1 MTEMPE
7 WKQAMDRPRLK
18 SLGDVFGVAKP
29 VIGMVHLWP
38 LPGAPGYTGY
48 GLQRIIGQALVD
60 AEALIQGGVDGLMV
74 ENMWDLPYYVGND
87 VKPEAM
93 TAQAVAAAEV
103 VKNFP
108 VPVGI
113 NVIHNGGL
121 VCLAI
126 ALAAGARFI
135 RVCILTGAR
144 LWDTGEFYHGCAA
157 ELVRKRKELHAE
169 GIHIFADV
177 DKKHSVA
184 FPGLDLATH
193 IEWTEFYGA
202 DALIV
207 SGRMTGSAPDIE
219 KVREAKRLA
228 TRPLLIGSGTNTENV
243 VEFLQYADG
252 IIVGSSLKKD
262 GVMEN
267 PVDIERVRE
276 ASVWCCIDLIEYTDR
291 QSAGEVHGRQI
302 GKVPPM
308 QANLPRQNR
317 GEVAVV
323 QTVPWQGEKCGAA
336 DQVNGRR
343 YRRDQL

>member
-1 MTEMPE
+1 MPE
-7 WKQAMDRPRLK
+7 WKQERDRPRLR
-18 SLGDVFGVAKP
+18 SLADLFPAPKP

-48 GLQRIIGQALVD
+48 GMQVIVEHALRD
-60 AEALIQGGVDGLMV
+60 AEALVQGGVDGLVV

-108 VPVGI
+108 IPVGI
-113 NVIHNGGL
+113 NVIHNGGV

-126 ALAAGARFI
+126 AVAAGARFI

-144 LWDTGEFYHGCAA
+144 VWDTGEFDHGCAA
-157 ELVRKRKELHAE
+157 ELMRKRKELAAD

-177 DKKHSVA
+177 DKKHSVP
-184 FPGLDLATH
+184 FPGIDLQTH
-193 IEWTEFYGA
+193 IQWTEFYGA

-207 SGRMTGSAPDIE
+207 SGKFTGNAPDVE

-228 TRPLLIGSGTNTENV
+228 TRPVLIGSGCSAENAAT
-243 VEFLQYADG
+243 FLQYADG
-252 IIVGSSLKKD
+252 IIVGSSLKRD

-267 PVDIERVRE
+267 AVDATRVSALMEKVRAVRGATAAH
-276 ASVWCCIDLIEYTDR
+276 AS
-291 QSAGEVHGRQI
+291 
-302 GKVPPM
+302 
-308 QANLPRQNR
+308 
-317 GEVAVV
+317 
-323 QTVPWQGEKCGAA
+323 
-336 DQVNGRR
+336 
-343 YRRDQL
+343 

>member
-18 SLGDVFGVAKP
+18 SLGDLFGVAKP

-144 LWDTGEFYHGCAA
+144 LWDTGEFDHGCAA

-267 PVDIERVRE
+267 PVDIELVRALMNKVRLLRE
-276 ASVWCCIDLIEYTDR
+276 AAAVRASV
-291 QSAGEVHGRQI
+291 S
-302 GKVPPM
+302 
-308 QANLPRQNR
+308 R
-317 GEVAVV
+317 G
-323 QTVPWQGEKCGAA
+323 
-336 DQVNGRR
+336 
-343 YRRDQL
+343 

>member
-1 MTEMPE
+1 
-7 WKQAMDRPRLK
+7 MDRPRLK
-18 SLGDVFGVAKP
+18 SLADFFGVPKP
-29 VIGMVHLWP
+29 IVGMVHLWP

-48 GLQRIIGQALVD
+48 GMQKIIDNAMRDADALV
-60 AEALIQGGVDGLMV
+60 QGGVDALVV

-108 VPVGI
+108 LPVGI
-113 NVIHNGGL
+113 NVIHNGGV
-121 VCLAI
+121 VCLSI
-126 ALAAGARFI
+126 AVAAGARFI

-144 LWDTGEFYHGCAA
+144 LWDTGEFDHGCAA

-169 GIHIFADV
+169 HIHIFADV
-177 DKKHSVA
+177 DKKHSVG

-207 SGRMTGSAPDIE
+207 SGKMTGSAPDVA

-228 TRPLLIGSGTNTENV
+228 TKPILIGSGTTAENV
-243 VEFLQYADG
+243 AAFLQYADG
-252 IIVGSSLKKD
+252 IFIGTSLKKD

-267 PVDIERVRE
+267 PVDVTRVRQLMDKVRPLRE
-276 ASVWCCIDLIEYTDR
+276 A
-291 QSAGEVHGRQI
+291 AAA
-302 GKVPPM
+302 
-308 QANLPRQNR
+308 QASSSHS
-317 GEVAVV
+317 
-323 QTVPWQGEKCGAA
+323 
-336 DQVNGRR
+336 
-343 YRRDQL
+343 

>member
-1 MTEMPE
+1 MTQLPE

-18 SLGDVFGVAKP
+18 SLADLFNPPKP
-29 VIGMVHLWP
+29 VIGMIHLWP

-48 GLQRIIGQALVD
+48 GIQTIIDQAMRD
-60 AEALIQGGVDGLMV
+60 AEALMQGGVDGLMV

-93 TAQAVAAAEV
+93 TAQAVAAAEI

-126 ALAAGARFI
+126 AVAAGARFI

-144 LWDTGEFYHGCAA
+144 LWDTGEFDHGCAA
-157 ELVRKRKELHAE
+157 ELLRKRKELGAE

-177 DKKHSVA
+177 DKKHSVP
-184 FPGLDLATH
+184 FPGIDLATH

-207 SGRMTGSAPDIE
+207 SGKFTGNAPDVA

-228 TRPLLIGSGTNTENV
+228 KRPILIGSGADAENV
-243 VEFLQYADG
+243 VALLEHADG
-252 IIVGSSLKKD
+252 IIIGTGLKKD

-267 PVDIERVRE
+267 PVDVNRVRE
-276 ASVWCCIDLIEYTDR
+276 FM
-291 QSAGEVHGRQI
+291 
-302 GKVPPM
+302 GKV
-308 QANLPRQNR
+308 RSVR
-317 GEVAVV
+317 ESVAARASS
-323 QTVPWQGEKCGAA
+323 T
-336 DQVNGRR
+336 RS
-343 YRRDQL
+343 

>member
-1 MTEMPE
+1 MPE
-7 WKQAMDRPRLK
+7 WKQEMDRPRLR
-18 SLGDVFGVAKP
+18 SLADLFPAPKP

-48 GLQRIIGQALVD
+48 GMQVIVEHALRD
-60 AEALIQGGVDGLMV
+60 AEALVQGGVDGLVV

-108 VPVGI
+108 IPVGI
-113 NVIHNGGL
+113 NVIHNGGV

-126 ALAAGARFI
+126 AVAAGARFI

-144 LWDTGEFYHGCAA
+144 VWDTGEFDHGCAA
-157 ELVRKRKELHAE
+157 ELMRKRKELAAD

-177 DKKHSVA
+177 DKKHSVP
-184 FPGLDLATH
+184 FPGIDLQTH
-193 IEWTEFYGA
+193 IQWTEFYGA

-207 SGRMTGSAPDIE
+207 SGKFTGNAPDVE

-228 TRPLLIGSGTNTENV
+228 TRPVLIGSGCSAENAAT
-243 VEFLQYADG
+243 FLQYADG
-252 IIVGSSLKKD
+252 IIVGSSLKRD

-267 PVDIERVRE
+267 AVDATRVSALMEKVRAVRGATAAH
-276 ASVWCCIDLIEYTDR
+276 AS
-291 QSAGEVHGRQI
+291 
-302 GKVPPM
+302 
-308 QANLPRQNR
+308 
-317 GEVAVV
+317 
-323 QTVPWQGEKCGAA
+323 
-336 DQVNGRR
+336 
-343 YRRDQL
+343 